1 MLFPTAGR
9 SLGRHDRATSLTAT
23 ATRAGRR
30 FRLSAVFCPSERW
43 HLALTI
49 ERECMSSE
57 EALRMR
63 VCPTRILLFFTVL
76 AVAVRGCASC
86 HHDAPAIGTASS
98 FGACDSCASAA
109 DLPRGRLA
117 PTPTVPL
124 TPGITPG
131 VTAPPG
137 GTLPGPQVRLLVP
150 ETPPGQEARPLPRV
164 GERARQPTQ
173 PSTEEPPALNADVP
187 GFTVVKS
194 QLATGQKP
202 FADGLNWLKE
212 KGYRTVLHVRTPGED
227 DSAARRQFEAKGF
240 RYQSLEVS

>member
-1 MLFPTAGR
+1 
-9 SLGRHDRATSLTAT
+9 
-23 ATRAGRR
+23 
-30 FRLSAVFCPSERW
+30 
-43 HLALTI
+43 
-49 ERECMSSE
+49 MSSE

-63 VCPTRILLFFTVL
+63 ACPTRMLLFFTVL
-76 AVAVRGCASC
+76 AAAMQGCASC
-86 HHDAPAIGTASS
+86 HHNAPAIGTASS
-98 FGACDSCASAA
+98 FGACDSCGAAA
-109 DLPRGRLA
+109 DLPRSRLA

-150 ETPPGQEARPLPRV
+150 ETPPGQDARPLPGV
-164 GERARQPTQ
+164 GESARPPTQ

-194 QLATGQKP
+194 QLASGQKP

-212 KGYRTVLHVRTPGED
+212 KGYRTVLHVRPPGED

-240 RYQSLEVS
+240 RYLTLEVSPQALTPEVVESLHRTVGHKNNLPLYVY